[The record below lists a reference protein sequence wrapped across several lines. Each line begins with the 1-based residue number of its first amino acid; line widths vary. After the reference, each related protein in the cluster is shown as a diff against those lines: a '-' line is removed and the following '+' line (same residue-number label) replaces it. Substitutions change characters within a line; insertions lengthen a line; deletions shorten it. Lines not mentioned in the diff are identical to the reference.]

1 VLATFTLATDPGQ
14 IRSATDALGHA
25 TAALAARSR
34 GARALAVN
42 LLGGAQTGI
51 ENLIDRYV
59 QPEQASGR
67 RRKPYGY
74 RRGVVYL

>member
-1 VLATFTLATDPGQ
+1 MD
-14 IRSATDALGHA
+14 
-25 TAALAARSR
+25 
-34 GARALAVN
+34 